1 MAIGTTIGLM
11 LGTYGAI
18 DSFIGG
24 NTMRKQA
31 LKGLEEFE
39 AQELTN
45 AYANLHPS
53 LQAEQNALNT
63 ISETESGMFDA
74 AQGYNAADA
83 LAIISSGSESNNKAR
98 MGMYD
103 TMRKEMANYDT
114 LRAGDE
120 VALRSMQEQRE
131 MNEVNSLTAQLA
143 AGEQQRMNALMGGAK
158 MFLGVGLAA
167 EDREAGLGIDPKAA
181 RRQRIADN
189 AAERGVSGRNLA
201 SFGDY
206 MREGDIR
213 GYRENQRLLADD
225 RANIRQRLQ
234 LMEEG
239 MNRSVEN
246 ARMQINNQV
255 YNPDGS
261 MRNPYNNQING
272 FLQNPD
278 GSMRFPSLNVDMTP
292 FTGYGFGSIQ
302 PITF

>member
-63 ISETESGMFDA
+63 ISETESGVFDV

-83 LAIISSGSESNNKAR
+83 LALVSTGLESNNKAR
-98 MGMYD
+98 MATFD
-103 TMRKEMANYDT
+103 AMRKEMANYDVM
-114 LRAGDE
+114 RAQDE
-120 VALRSMQEQRE
+120 VALRSLQEQRE

-158 MFLGVGLAA
+158 MFLGVGLSA

-181 RRQRIADN
+181 RLQRIADN
-189 AAERGVSGRNLA
+189 RAARGNSTVNHA
-201 SFGDY
+201 NFNDY
-206 MREGDIR
+206 IREGQLQ
-213 GYRENQRLLADD
+213 GYMENRRLLKQD
-225 RANIRQRLQ
+225 RAAVDEFLATQEENLNNSVNFAQNQIRI
-234 LMEEG
+234 
-239 MNRSVEN
+239 S
-246 ARMQINNQV
+246 AF
-255 YNPDGS
+255 NPDGS
-261 MRNPYNNQING
+261 VRMGSQAAPYTQ
-272 FLQNPD
+272 
-278 GSMRFPSLNVDMTP
+278 
-292 FTGYGFGSIQ
+292 YGAYQIQ
-302 PITF
+302 PITFGFRS

>member
-1 MAIGTTIGLM
+1 MAIGTTIGLL

-63 ISETESGMFDA
+63 ISETEAGMFDA

-83 LAIISSGSESNNKAR
+83 LAIISSGTESNNRTR
-98 MGMYD
+98 MSMFD

-114 LRAGDE
+114 LRAQDE
-120 VALRSMQEQRE
+120 VAIRGLQEQRE

-158 MFLGVGLAA
+158 MFLGVGLSA

-189 AAERGVSGRNLA
+189 AAERGYSGRNLA

>member
-63 ISETESGMFDA
+63 ISETEAGMFDA

-83 LAIISSGSESNNKAR
+83 LAIISSGTESNNRTR
-98 MGMYD
+98 MSMFD

-114 LRAGDE
+114 LRAQDE
-120 VALRSMQEQRE
+120 VAIRGLQEQRE

-158 MFLGVGLAA
+158 MFLGVGLSA

-189 AAERGVSGRNLA
+189 AAERGYSGRNLA

>member
-11 LGTYGAI
+11 LGSYGAI

-53 LQAEQNALNT
+53 LQAEQNALNS
-63 ISETESGMFDA
+63 ISEAESGVFDV

-83 LAIISSGSESNNKAR
+83 LALVSTGLESNNKAR
-98 MGMYD
+98 MGTFD
-103 TMRKEMANYDT
+103 AMRKEMANYDVM
-114 LRAGDE
+114 RAQDE
-120 VALRSMQEQRE
+120 VALRSLQEQRE
-131 MNEVNSLTAQLA
+131 MNEVNSLQAQLA

-158 MFLGVGLAA
+158 MFLGVGLSA

-213 GYRENQRLLADD
+213 GYRNNQRLLNDD
-225 RANIRQRLQ
+225 RANIDARFQSMGDR
-234 LMEEG
+234 

-246 ARMQINNQV
+246 ARLQINNQV

-278 GSMRFPSLNVDMTP
+278 GSMRFPSMNVDMTP